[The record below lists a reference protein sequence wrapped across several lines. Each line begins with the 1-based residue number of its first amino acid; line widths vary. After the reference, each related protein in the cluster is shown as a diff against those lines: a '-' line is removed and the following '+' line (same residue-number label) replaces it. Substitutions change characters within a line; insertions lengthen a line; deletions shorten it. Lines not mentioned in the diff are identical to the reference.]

1 MAIDPQNSFSV
12 SVKVSPALKAYLLAV
27 NGGSD
32 LIIPAKE
39 SRLWGLVKMHIEL
52 LPGNYQPRK
61 ASDEEENYI
70 RIALFRYG
78 MPTYN
83 ADHDKVQWIDTLWRN
98 HLSPSGQ
105 QVIADYL
112 MRNFKQQFRAY
123 VTGALANNQSLS
135 IHDAIFSFCE
145 RHSVNMDKI
154 TYEMLR
160 KDWYRFRLRNKDQN
174 VVPMTP
180 KDF

>member
-39 SRLWGLVKMHIEL
+39 SRLWGLVKMHVEL

-112 MRNFKQQFRAY
+112 MRN
-123 VTGALANNQSLS
+123 NQSLS